1 MTEKSIFFEFERCG
15 NDLIC
20 APEQQGIFSGCSVL
34 NRLFNL
40 SQFHYVAYLFNR
52 VCFSTGKS
60 VKKCDGCR

>member
-1 MTEKSIFFEFERCG
+1 MTKKSIFFEFERCD

-20 APEQQGIFSGCSVL
+20 APEQQGIVFRVFSLKQVIQSLTISLCGV
-34 NRLFNL
+34 
-40 SQFHYVAYLFNR
+40 FNR